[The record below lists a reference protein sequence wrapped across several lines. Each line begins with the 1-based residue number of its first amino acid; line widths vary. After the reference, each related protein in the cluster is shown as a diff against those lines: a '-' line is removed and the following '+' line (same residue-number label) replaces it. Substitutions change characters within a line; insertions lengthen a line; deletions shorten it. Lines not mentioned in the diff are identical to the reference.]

1 MELLLKLCEWAI
13 QGVLSLAGLTVA
25 VYTISVG
32 FVARVRKT
40 AEEEFARQL
49 VDIERKLRSFS
60 ETLSRS
66 AGIES
71 VLSSVDELIKQKQT
85 IGKARLEACNSWL
98 PLSLDRAVLR
108 PARLCWISLLAL
120 VVAYSI
126 GSLGT
131 GLRGP
136 LYALICASVGLLLL
150 VGIVIVTRAVIA
162 YQEGR

>member
-1 MELLLKLCEWAI
+1 MTSSAKMELLLKLCEWTI
-13 QGVLSLAGLTVA
+13 QGVLILAGLTVA

-66 AGIES
+66 AGIDS
-71 VLSSVDELIKQKQT
+71 VLSSVDELIKQKQM
-85 IGKARLEACNSWL
+85 IEKARLEARNSWL

-108 PARLCWISLLAL
+108 PAQLC
-120 VVAYSI
+120 
-126 GSLGT
+126 
-131 GLRGP
+131 
-136 LYALICASVGLLLL
+136 
-150 VGIVIVTRAVIA
+150 
-162 YQEGR
+162 